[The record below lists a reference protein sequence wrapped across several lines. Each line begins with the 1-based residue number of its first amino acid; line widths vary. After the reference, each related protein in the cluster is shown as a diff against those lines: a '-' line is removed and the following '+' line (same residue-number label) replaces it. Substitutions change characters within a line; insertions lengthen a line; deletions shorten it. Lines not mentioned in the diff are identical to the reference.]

1 MTSFLL
7 WEMIERLSVASTL
20 AFILSQ
26 TNIFRRLIN
35 RRNTRSDAWILTIF
49 FGLIGIIGTYAGIP
63 INDALANSRVVGIMA
78 AGLIGGPMMGVS
90 AGLVAGSHRY
100 FLGGFTAFS
109 CALANICEGLLA
121 GIIYKYYPKRPI
133 PWQIALVA
141 GILGE
146 IMQMGIILL
155 TAKPYEL
162 AEKLVGE
169 IAVPMIIA
177 NSLGL
182 AVFMLIIKTVIDSQ
196 EKIGAEQSH
205 KALHIASKTLP
216 FLRRGLNT
224 ESSQETVRII
234 LAATDYDAVAIT
246 NAEHVLA
253 FAGAESEHHAA
264 PGNTHLTTAT
274 KHVLA
279 TGEMQIAQDKSSIGC
294 AHIGCRLAS
303 AVIVPLKSNDRVIGA
318 LKLYYTH
325 KNAIGES
332 DLVLA
337 TGLAHLFSTQL
348 ELTEIDRQAKMA
360 TKARMKALYAQIN
373 PHFLFNTLNTIASLI
388 RTKPALARDLLIK
401 LSAIF
406 RFTLNKAGQNISVN
420 EELNQVRAYLSIE
433 KARHGEKLSIIEE
446 IDSNVEHYLI
456 PSLSIQPLVENAIKH
471 GLQPKPEG
479 GTVTLKVLDRGKALE
494 ISIIDDGVGMDLAMN
509 NLLKDDSTG
518 EGIGLINVH
527 ERLRGQY
534 GNDYGLTINSQLG
547 RGTTIT
553 MRLPKCLIKE
563 ANDCA

>member
-1 MTSFLL
+1 MTNFLL

-35 RRNTRSDAWILTIF
+35 RRNTCRDAWILTVF

-63 INDALANSRVVGIMA
+63 VNDALANSRVVGIMA
-78 AGLIGGPMMGVS
+78 AGLIGGPLMGVS

-133 PWQIALVA
+133 PWWVALVA
-141 GILGE
+141 GIIGE

-155 TAKPYEL
+155 TAKPYDL
-162 AEKLVGE
+162 AEKLVDE
-169 IAVPMIIA
+169 IAVPMIVA

-182 AVFMLIIKTVIDSQ
+182 TVFMLIIKTVIDGQ

-224 ESSQETVRII
+224 ESTQETVRII
-234 LAATDYDAVAIT
+234 LATADYDAVAIT
-246 NAEHVLA
+246 NTEHVLA
-253 FAGAESEHHAA
+253 FAGAESEHHSA
-264 PGNTHLTTAT
+264 PGNIHLTTAT
-274 KHVLA
+274 QHVLS
-279 TGEMQIAQDKSSIGC
+279 TGEIQIAQDKSSIGC

-332 DLVLA
+332 DLVFA

-360 TKARMKALYAQIN
+360 TKAKMKALYAQIN

-388 RTKPALARDLLIK
+388 RTKPDLARDLLIK
-401 LSAIF
+401 LSAVF
-406 RFTLNKAGQNISVN
+406 RFALHKAGQNISIN
-420 EELNQVRAYLSIE
+420 DELNQVRAYLSIE
-433 KARHGEKLSIIEE
+433 KARHGEKLSVVEE
-446 IDSNVEHYLI
+446 IDSDVEHYLV

-479 GTVTLKVLDRGKALE
+479 GTVTLKVIDCGQALE
-494 ISIIDDGVGMDLAMN
+494 ISIIDDGIGMDLSMSHP
-509 NLLKDDSTG
+509 LEDDPTG
-518 EGIGLINVH
+518 KCIGLINVH

-534 GNDYGLTINSQLG
+534 GNNYGLTVNSQLG
-547 RGTTIT
+547 RGTTVT
-553 MRLPKCLIKE
+553 MRLPKCLNTE
-563 ANDCA
+563 VNDCA